1 MGIIHCL
8 HVEQIVKAQVQNL
21 SQIISFKIS
30 IHNVLTISLTFNQY
44 KVDFILKYIVSLVW
58 ILEIYDDIRGNFG
71 KRGKGGGGGGGR

>member
-30 IHNVLTISLTFNQY
+30 IHNVLTISFNQY

-71 KRGKGGGGGGGR
+71 KRGKGGGGRGR

>member
-30 IHNVLTISLTFNQY
+30 IHNVLTISFNQY
-44 KVDFILKYIVSLVW
+44 KVDFILKLYIVSLVW

-71 KRGKGGGGGGGR
+71 KRGNGGGGGR